1 MDRYPPELDDNQ
13 KIKNP
18 RKRIKTSR
26 ACDSCRAKKIRCE
39 PGTSSS
45 DPAVCAQCQSHSINC
60 TWFLPI
66 ALTRFKP
73 RHSKQPQQQ
82 QQQQQQQQP
91 HPHPQA
97 GNTTTTEQQAP
108 PGQDDSLPRRQEKV
122 DPRSSDHRIYGSTS
136 MSYIMHSTRSFPIES
151 LGEYDTQYFQSL
163 QLENNGEGFIKVYD
177 QNSSEDEDEHHH
189 SDQSSEDLHHHHH
202 SPEPVLSQ
210 PTLPPL
216 NSSGTKRA
224 PPNEP
229 SSIHKPKIEP
239 AEIEQ
244 LLAYYFK
251 TLSPHSPMINQDQFE
266 YLTRKQSVDL
276 PSQASSNNSILG
288 SSSHSKLLIY
298 TLCGLAVMNHRVPSE
313 LRLRIRRTIE
323 SFYRY
328 NEILARCDIK
338 SILGLLAIGFSLEF
352 EIPEAGRICWN
363 AVGTAVRMAQSLGL
377 HRPIEST
384 RHSAV
389 HQELR
394 RRVWSCCV
402 ITDRWTSAVFGLPM
416 AIDLSDSDNHLT
428 LNDPEYLSHVQQDDQ
443 LYLGHFALQS
453 LSILLGKVLK
463 GLYTP
468 SGILFLKDEQLVCL
482 MNELNEWHS
491 RLAIISDS
499 NSLGYL
505 CLAGVAVEFLLFRP
519 FMRAERST
527 NETLKFQMVAEDF
540 DRLISRSRIAINW
553 VCSNSYILE
562 GQIIGQYSFFVCC
575 LVQYHSYIGQGGLEA
590 LDTLGQATKVAKSVQ
605 NPDCLVRKRVYDI
618 VQALFSTAVANRQ
631 EVEKSRLVRSS
642 QLATTVPPPPP
653 APAPAQTESHHMGGI
668 HTNPVDQP
676 LPPVK
681 FTDKQPMWWWDVSG
695 IYDIDSRIDVP
706 IDAPFRWNG
715 LSHPTGLVNWSKD
728 LYSWN
733 GALNNGIDNA
743 NPHHQ
748 QQQGRIEAGQI
759 GGMSSTTSLGNPPIT
774 AHLEPWDRVMSGL
787 PAVNIIEPTLPQPER
802 ARQLEHPLAPSC
814 SSSPHHSIYHQDH
827 LLNLP
832 HGFPDHNFPLT
843 SPSTISTSTSVDS
856 ADNIIPSQSDFHFL
870 PPSHSL
876 HLSHFVNQNHHHHLN
891 NQNQTQSHLNAQ
903 SNHSRSN
910 QNQIN
915 QNSQINHRLSIPS
928 IDHTLNLTN
937 RSIPSSSSSTAFLNN
952 P

>member
-163 QLENNGEGFIKVYD
+163 QLENNGEDSSSKDRASRDRATTGLLLQNTLTAFTDD
-177 QNSSEDEDEHHH
+177 Q
-189 SDQSSEDLHHHHH
+189 
-202 SPEPVLSQ
+202 PRP
-210 PTLPPL
+210 
-216 NSSGTKRA
+216 
-224 PPNEP
+224 
-229 SSIHKPKIEP
+229 I
-239 AEIEQ
+239 
-244 LLAYYFK
+244 
-251 TLSPHSPMINQDQFE
+251 E

-590 LDTLGQATKVAKSVQ
+590 LDTL
-605 NPDCLVRKRVYDI
+605 
-618 VQALFSTAVANRQ
+618 ANRQ
-631 EVEKSRLVRSS
+631 EVEKSRL
-642 QLATTVPPPPP
+642 
-653 APAPAQTESHHMGGI
+653 TESHHMGGI

-743 NPHHQ
+743 IH
-748 QQQGRIEAGQI
+748 I
-759 GGMSSTTSLGNPPIT
+759 TSNNKVGSRQ
-774 AHLEPWDRVMSGL
+774 PWDRVMSGL